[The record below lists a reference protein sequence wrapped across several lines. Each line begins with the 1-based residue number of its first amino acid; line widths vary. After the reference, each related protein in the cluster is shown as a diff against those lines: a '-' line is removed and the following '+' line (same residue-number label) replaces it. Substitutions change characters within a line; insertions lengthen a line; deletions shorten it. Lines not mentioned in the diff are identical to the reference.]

1 MSMQGGKSPGIDGLP
16 KEFYVAFWHLVG
28 KDLNQ
33 VLQGSIEQ
41 GELPLSMKRAVISPI
56 FKKGDKTLL
65 ENWRPISL
73 LNTDYKILTKAL
85 TNRLKG
91 VIDSLVEP
99 DQTGF
104 KPGRL
109 IQTNIST
116 VRDLIDYTEETTIRS
131 GALIFLDWE
140 KAYDRLER
148 SFLEKAM
155 VFFLDTGTLH

>member
-1 MSMQGGKSPGIDGLP
+1 MQGGKSPGIDGLP
-16 KEFYVAFWHLVG
+16 KEFYVAFWQLVEE
-28 KDLNQ
+28 DLNQ

-41 GELPLSMKRAVISPI
+41 GELPLSMRRAVISPI

-91 VIDSLVEP
+91 VIISLVEP

-104 KPGRL
+104 IPGRL

-116 VRDLIDYTEETTIRS
+116 VRDLIKKNNGLKW
-131 GALIFLDWE
+131 GADLSRLGKGLRPTGKIFPR
-140 KAYDRLER
+140 KGHGI
-148 SFLEKAM
+148 FQ
-155 VFFLDTGTLH
+155 DTGTLHQAS

>member
-1 MSMQGGKSPGIDGLP
+1 MR
-16 KEFYVAFWHLVG
+16 
-28 KDLNQ
+28 
-33 VLQGSIEQ
+33 
-41 GELPLSMKRAVISPI
+41 RAVISPI

-91 VIDSLVEP
+91 VVNSLVES

-104 KPGRL
+104 IPGRL

-116 VRDLIDYTEETTIRS
+116 VRDLIDYTEETTSRS

-155 VFFLDTGTLH
+155 VFFRIPEPFIKQVFFFVVASIYFTRMAR

>member
-1 MSMQGGKSPGIDGLP
+1 MRRSTDTGR
-16 KEFYVAFWHLVG
+16 LVG
-28 KDLNQ
+28 EDLNQ

-41 GELPLSMKRAVISPI
+41 GELPLSMRRAVISPI

-91 VIDSLVEP
+91 VIISLVEP

-104 KPGRL
+104 
-109 IQTNIST
+109 
-116 VRDLIDYTEETTIRS
+116 E
-131 GALIFLDWE
+131 
-140 KAYDRLER
+140 
-148 SFLEKAM
+148 
-155 VFFLDTGTLH
+155 